1 MGSLVMG
8 LKSVW
13 YKHITARSLPPDE
26 SVTLYCTAVP
36 LNMGN
41 ESSARERKDVIKLGF
56 YGGCF

>member
-1 MGSLVMG
+1 MG